1 MILLFPPSAEVL
13 FHIWQ
18 FPSLIVSVWR
28 LRWFVSG
35 FSTTRSLFSL
45 CGSKVFG
52 GGGGVKKF
60 CFSSNFHPLIAAC
73 IAGSCLYQ
81 LVPRCLLTMIFFFP
95 SFPLPGSFL
104 WGRAVSSLHFIYLYQ
119 YGLIDINF
127 IVWIKTPNYRFYF
140 VAEIFPALAVG
151 SYCSSVLVSFQHIPV
166 ISEACPCFL
175 ALQHGSGS
183 SCIFPALLI

>member
-1 MILLFPPSAEVL
+1 MVRVGFLHYKVTVFPLWLKS
-13 FHIWQ
+13 IW
-18 FPSLIVSVWR
+18 
-28 LRWFVSG
+28 
-35 FSTTRSLFSL
+35 
-45 CGSKVFG
+45 
-52 GGGGVKKF
+52 GGVKKF
-60 CFSSNFHPLIAAC
+60 CFSSYFHPLIAAC

-140 VAEIFPALAVG
+140 VAEIFPALAIG
-151 SYCSSVLVSFQHIPV
+151 SCCSLVLVSFQHIPV

-183 SCIFPALLI
+183 SCIFPALALELTISPRSIGFLENGI